1 MEIARIESKPCLI
14 SDWFKLD
21 LSFLSPKNAVK
32 AYTKVKNQQN
42 FGRDFLEKAASMHL
56 KEVFDALDASPNG
69 LTSEEAKT
77 RLKKYGFNTLVEKKS
92 RRFTYKLLSHFKDLF
107 GILLLFASLLSAVS
121 GLWQLSLI
129 ILGVVLLNIF
139 FSIFQESRAEKAMQ
153 TLKHWMPE
161 YAKVVRDGELQK
173 VLVREIVP
181 GDIIV
186 LEAGD
191 RVPAD
196 ARLIAAFDLWTNNVP
211 LTGES
216 EPQPRNAKFTRAFDS
231 AYLDSPNLVFMST
244 SVAKGKGK
252 AVAFAT
258 GINTQFGK
266 IAHLTQTIREEPSP
280 LQKEIG
286 NMAKYDFIIAV
297 VVGTVF
303 FSASVVLLKL
313 DFYSSILFMI
323 GVMVACVPEGLQV
336 TVSSALA
343 INVLKMVKQNVLVK
357 RLSAVQTLGSV
368 TVICTDKTGTITKGE
383 MTVKKLWVK
392 DYLVEISGIGYG
404 PEGDFTLNGNALKE
418 QDAEA
423 VEKILEIAAMC
434 NSAKIEPPSDRTPS
448 WSVIGDPTDGALA
461 VAALK
466 YGINVQDALAEK
478 PVIHIKPFDF
488 TRKRMTTV
496 HKLNDDV
503 VIYTKGAPRNILSV
517 CNKILVN
524 SSAEELTQRNLKLA
538 EAKIREFANEGLR
551 VIAVA
556 YRKLPKNKY
565 SKNRNVEKDMIFV
578 GLAAMRDPP
587 RLEVKAAVE
596 KAKHAGI
603 KTVMITGDYGP
614 TAQVIAREV
623 GIVDA
628 KCCNIVRGVDLDSI
642 DDVAIVNAVKRDNV
656 IFARVSPEQKLRI
669 VDVVRESGEV
679 VAVTG
684 DGANDAPSL
693 KEADIGVA
701 MGASGTDV
709 AREAADI
716 VLLDDSYESIVTAV
730 ESGRAIYENIRKFI
744 VYVFSHN
751 WAELIPYML
760 YALLG
765 LPLPLL
771 AVQVLAIDLA
781 IDVIPS
787 LALSREPPE
796 AGIMHEPPR
805 SLKDRLFTAKVFL
818 RSFYI
823 GIIIAAGA
831 MFGCLCAW
839 MAGGWQLGMALPS
852 DSPVYVKGVTMT
864 FAGIVVAQL
873 GNVIAC
879 KTSKVS
885 VFKTKLATN
894 KWLILSIVTQ
904 LCILTFLI
912 YIPFVQPFFGTTA
925 LGLTDWVYLASLA
938 LVVVFAEEIRKF
950 FARRFHKNAS

>member
-1 MEIARIESKPCLI
+1 
-14 SDWFKLD
+14 
-21 LSFLSPKNAVK
+21 
-32 AYTKVKNQQN
+32 
-42 FGRDFLEKAASMHL
+42 LEKAASMRL

-69 LTSEEAKT
+69 LTSEEAGA
-77 RLKKYGFNTLVEKKS
+77 RLNKYGFNTLVEKKS
-92 RRFTYKLLSHFKDLF
+92 SRFTYKLLSHLRDLF

-139 FSIFQESRAEKAMQ
+139 FSLLQESRAEKAMQ

-161 YAKVVRDGELQK
+161 YAKVVRDGELK
-173 VLVREIVP
+173 RVLVKEIVP
-181 GDIIV
+181 GDVIV

-196 ARLIAAFDLWTNNVP
+196 ARLISAFDLWTNNVP

-216 EPQPRNAKFTRAFDS
+216 EPQSRNAKPTTAFDK

-244 SVAKGKGK
+244 SVAKGRGK

-258 GINTQFGK
+258 GMKTQFGK
-266 IAHLTQTIREEPSP
+266 IANLTQTIHEEPSP

-297 VVGTVF
+297 VVGAVF
-303 FSASVVLLKL
+303 FSASLILLNL
-313 DFYSSILFMI
+313 EVYSSILFMI

-392 DYLVEISGIGYG
+392 DHVVGVSGIGYS
-404 PEGDFTLNGNALKE
+404 PEGNFTLNGNQLRE
-418 QDAEA
+418 QDAGG
-423 VEKILEIAAMC
+423 VEKLLEISSLC
-434 NSAKIEPPSDRTPS
+434 NSAKIEPPSDRNPS
-448 WSVIGDPTDGALA
+448 WGVIGDPTDGALT

-466 YGINVQDALAEK
+466 YGINVQDTLAKK
-478 PVIHIKPFDF
+478 PIIHIKPFDF
-488 TRKRMTTV
+488 TRKRMTTI
-496 HKLNDDV
+496 HKLNGDML
-503 VIYTKGAPRNILSV
+503 IYTKGAPRNILSV
-517 CNKILVN
+517 CNKILVD
-524 SSAEELTQRNLKLA
+524 SHVKDLTRKKLRSAET
-538 EAKIREFANEGLR
+538 KIREFANEGLR

-556 YRKLPKNKY
+556 YKMLPKTEYANDTD
-565 SKNRNVEKDMIFV
+565 VERDMVFV
-578 GLAAMRDPP
+578 GLAAMHDPP

-596 KAKHAGI
+596 KAKQAGI
-603 KTVMITGDYGP
+603 KTVIITGDYGP
-614 TAQVIAREV
+614 TAQVVAREV

-628 KCCNIVRGVDLDSI
+628 EYCNIVRGVDLDAF
-642 DDVAIVNAVKRDNV
+642 DDAVIVDAVKRGNV

-669 VDVVRESGEV
+669 VEVIKKSGEV

-716 VLLDDSYESIVTAV
+716 VLLDDSFESIVKAV

-771 AVQVLAIDLA
+771 VVQVLTIDLA

-796 AGIMHEPPR
+796 AGIMQEPPR
-805 SLKDRLFTAKVFL
+805 SLKESLFTTKVFL

-823 GIIIAAGA
+823 GVIIAAGA
-831 MFGCLCAW
+831 MFGCLNAW
-839 MAGGWQLGMALPS
+839 RAGGWQLGMPLPV
-852 DSPVYVKGVTMT
+852 DSSVYVKGVTMT

-873 GNVIAC
+873 GNVITC

-885 VFKTKLATN
+885 IFKTKLATS
-894 KWLILSIVTQ
+894 KWLILGIMGQLSI
-904 LCILTFLI
+904 LSFLI
-912 YIPFVQPFFGTTA
+912 YVPFVQPFFGTTA
-925 LGLTDWVYLASLA
+925 LGIWDWLFLASLA
-938 LVVVFAEEIRKF
+938 LIVVFIEEIRKF
-950 FARRFHKNAS
+950 FSRRWARNV

>member
-1 MEIARIESKPCLI
+1 MR
-14 SDWFKLD
+14 
-21 LSFLSPKNAVK
+21 
-32 AYTKVKNQQN
+32 
-42 FGRDFLEKAASMHL
+42 L
-56 KEVFDALDASPNG
+56 KQVFDALDASPNG
-69 LTSEEAKT
+69 LTTEEAKT
-77 RLKKYGFNTLVEKKS
+77 RLKKHGFNTLVEKKN

-107 GILLLFASLLSAVS
+107 GVLLLFASALSAIS
-121 GLWQLSLI
+121 GLWELSLI

-139 FSIFQESRAEKAMQ
+139 FSLFQESRAEKAMQ
-153 TLKHWMPE
+153 TLRHWMPE

-181 GDIIV
+181 GDVVV

-216 EPQPRNAKFTRAFDS
+216 EPQPRNARLVKAVDK
-231 AYLDSPNLVFMST
+231 AYLYSSNLVFMST
-244 SVAKGKGK
+244 SVAKGRGK
-252 AVAFAT
+252 AVVFAT
-258 GINTQFGK
+258 GMDTQFGK
-266 IAHLTQTIREEPSP
+266 IAHLTQTIQEEPSP
-280 LQKEIG
+280 LQREIG
-286 NMAKYDFIIAV
+286 NMAKYNFIIAV

-303 FSASVVLLKL
+303 FSASLVLLNL

-383 MTVKKLWVK
+383 MTVEKLWVK
-392 DYLVEISGIGYG
+392 DRVVEVSGIGYR
-404 PEGDFTLNGNALKE
+404 PEGDFTLNGKVLKE
-418 QDAEA
+418 QDAGA
-423 VEKILEIAAMC
+423 VEKLLEIASLC
-434 NSAKIEPPSDRTPS
+434 NSAKIDPPSDKNAA
-448 WSVIGDPTDGALA
+448 WSVIGDPTDGALT

-466 YGINVQDALAEK
+466 YGINVRNRLAEK
-478 PVIHIKPFDF
+478 PIVHIMPFDF

-496 HKLNDDV
+496 HKLNGDV
-503 VIYTKGAPRNILSV
+503 LLYTKGAPRNILSV
-517 CNKILVN
+517 CNKILANGSV
-524 SSAEELTQRNLKLA
+524 EEFTRRNLRSA

-556 YRKLPKNKY
+556 YRKLPKTEY
-565 SKNRNVEKDMIFV
+565 SKGADEKDMVFV

-587 RLEVKAAVE
+587 RLEVKAAVA
-596 KAKHAGI
+596 KAKQAGI
-603 KTVMITGDYGP
+603 KTVIITGDYGP
-614 TAQVIAREV
+614 TAQVVAREV
-623 GIVDA
+623 GIVDTE
-628 KCCNIVRGVDLDSI
+628 CCNIVRGVDLDAL
-642 DDVAIVNAVKRDNV
+642 DDAAIVDAVAKGNV

-669 VDVVRESGEV
+669 VEVVKESGEV

-716 VLLDDSYESIVTAV
+716 VLLDDSFESIVKAV

-765 LPLPLL
+765 IPLPLL
-771 AVQVLAIDLA
+771 VVQVLTIDLA

-787 LALSREPPE
+787 LALSRELPE
-796 AGIMHEPPR
+796 AGIMQEPPR
-805 SLKDRLFTAKVFL
+805 SLKERLFTAKVFL
-818 RSFYI
+818 RSSYI
-823 GIIIAAGA
+823 GVIIAIGA
-831 MFGCLCAW
+831 MFGCLSAW
-839 MAGGWQLGMALPS
+839 MAGGWQLGMALPTN
-852 DSPVYVKGVTMT
+852 SPVYVKGVTMT
-864 FAGIVVAQL
+864 FAGIVVAQV

-879 KTSKVS
+879 KTNKVS
-885 VFKTKLATN
+885 VFKTKLSSS
-894 KWLILSIVTQ
+894 KWLILGIVAQLSI
-904 LCILTFLI
+904 LSFLI
-912 YIPFVQPFFGTTA
+912 YVPFVQPFFGTTA
-925 LGLTDWVYLASLA
+925 LGIGDWAFLASLA
-938 LVVVFAEEIRKF
+938 LLVVFAEETRKF
-950 FARRFHKNAS
+950 FSRRWRKNS

>member
-1 MEIARIESKPCLI
+1 
-14 SDWFKLD
+14 
-21 LSFLSPKNAVK
+21 
-32 AYTKVKNQQN
+32 
-42 FGRDFLEKAASMHL
+42 LEKAASMRL

-69 LTSEEAKT
+69 LTTDEAQT

-92 RRFTYKLLSHFKDLF
+92 RGFSYKFLSHFKDLF
-107 GILLLFASLLSAVS
+107 GVLLLFASALSAVS

-139 FSIFQESRAEKAMQ
+139 FSLFQESRAEKAMQ

-161 YAKVVRDGELQK
+161 YAKVFRDGELQK
-173 VLVREIVP
+173 VLVKEIVV

-196 ARLIAAFDLWTNNVP
+196 ARLITAFDLWTNNVP

-216 EPQPRNAKFTRAFDS
+216 EPQPRIAKPARSLDK

-244 SVAKGKGK
+244 SVAKGRGK
-252 AVAFAT
+252 AVVLAT
-258 GINTQFGK
+258 GMDTQFGK
-266 IAHLTQTIREEPSP
+266 IAHLTQTVREEPSP
-280 LQKEIG
+280 LQKEIA
-286 NMAKYDFIIAV
+286 NMAKYDFSIAV
-297 VVGTVF
+297 VVGSVF
-303 FSASVVLLKL
+303 FLASLIWLNL

-343 INVLKMVKQNVLVK
+343 INVSKMVKQNVLVK

-383 MTVKKLWVK
+383 MTVEKLWVK
-392 DYLVEISGIGYG
+392 DRVIEVSGVGYS
-404 PEGDFTLNGNALKE
+404 PEGDFTLNGTKLKA
-418 QDAEA
+418 QEA
-423 VEKILEIAAMC
+423 DEVEKLLEIAALC
-434 NSAKIEPPSDRTPS
+434 NSSKLDPPSDRNAA
-448 WSVIGDPTDGALA
+448 WSVIGDPTDGALI

-466 YGINVQDALAEK
+466 YGMNVQNRLAEK
-478 PVIHIKPFDF
+478 PMVHIVPFDF
-488 TRKRMTTV
+488 TRKRMTTI
-496 HKLNDDV
+496 HKLNGDV
-503 VIYTKGAPRNILSV
+503 LVYTKGAPRSVLSV
-517 CNKILVN
+517 CNKILVDGKV
-524 SSAEELTQRNLKLA
+524 EEVTRKRLRSA

-556 YRKLPKNKY
+556 YRKLPKSEY
-565 SKNRNVEKDMIFV
+565 SKDAVVEKDMVFV

-587 RLEVKAAVE
+587 RFEVKQAVA
-596 KAKHAGI
+596 KAKRAGI
-603 KTVMITGDYGP
+603 KTVIITGDYGP
-614 TAQVIAREV
+614 TAQVVAREV

-628 KCCNIVRGVDLDSI
+628 DCCNIVRGVDLDGL
-642 DDVAIVNAVKRDNV
+642 DDAAIVDAVKRGNV

-669 VDVVRESGEV
+669 VKVVKESGEV

-716 VLLDDSYESIVTAV
+716 VLLDDSFESIVKAV

-760 YALLG
+760 FALLG
-765 LPLPLL
+765 IPLPLL
-771 AVQVLAIDLA
+771 VVQVLAIDLA

-796 AGIMHEPPR
+796 AGIMQEPPR
-805 SLKDRLFTAKVFL
+805 SLKERLFTAKVFL

-823 GIIIAAGA
+823 GVIIAVGA
-831 MFGCLCAW
+831 MYGCLSAW
-839 MAGGWQLGMALPS
+839 MAGGWHLGMALPA
-852 DSPVYVKGVTMT
+852 DSPVYIKGVTMT
-864 FAGIVVAQL
+864 FAGIVVAQV
-873 GNVIAC
+873 GNVLAC
-879 KTSKVS
+879 RTTKVS
-885 VFKTKLATN
+885 LFKTKLSTN
-894 KWLILSIVTQ
+894 KWIIVGIVAQLAVLS
-904 LCILTFLI
+904 FLI
-912 YIPFVQPFFGTTA
+912 YVPLTQPFFGTTA
-925 LGLTDWVYLASLA
+925 LSIEDWLFLASLA
-938 LVVVFAEEIRKF
+938 IIVVLAEEIRKF
-950 FARRFHKNAS
+950 FSRRWTRNPEN